1 MVAIVF
7 FDGDCAFCHAS
18 VRWIIAWDPHR
29 VFRFAPLQSRWASH
43 FLTPVDAYIALDSL
57 VLWQAGTTYTHSDAV
72 LRIAKSLDGV
82 VRWAYGL
89 HVVPRVLRDP
99 VYRFIARRRKRW
111 LRDSACAMP
120 TDAMRQ
126 RIWTDAYFE
135 AEIGAVMAMVA
146 QENKDRP

>member
-18 VRWIIAWDPHR
+18 VRMIIARDRHG

-57 VLWQAGTTYTHSDAV
+57 VLWQAGRTYTHSDAV

-82 VRWAYGL
+82 ARWAYGL

-111 LRDSACAMP
+111 LRVSDCAMP
-120 TDAMRQ
+120 TEAMRQ
-126 RIWTDAYFE
+126 RMWTDACFE
-135 AEIGAVMAMVA
+135 AEIGAVIAMVA
-146 QENKDRP
+146 QENKDCP